1 MTSKPIEDLLAGHAT
16 FEETIYIKDRAKFE
30 KLASLGQSPKTLLIS
45 CSDSRVD
52 PMQIFQMEPG
62 DLFVV
67 RNVGAIVPPYQPDG
81 SCHGTS
87 AAIEFAVKALN
98 VEAIAILGHSNCGA
112 VEYCHKRVNDPQNEN
127 APDFEFIP
135 QWVDFAGQAE
145 EAPEPDVHAFGK
157 RMLGRSLTN
166 LEAFPFVRERVQAGK
181 LALVALRFNIHN
193 GKLEHISQR
202 G

>member
-1 MTSKPIEDLLAGHAT
+1 MTKTPIQALLDGHAV
-16 FEETIYIKDRAKFE
+16 FEKTIYQKDE
-30 KLASLGQSPKTLLIS
+30 KRFHELASLGQFPKTLLIS

-67 RNVGAIVPPYQPDG
+67 RNVGAIVPPYEPDG
-81 SCHGTS
+81 TCHGTS

-112 VEYCHKRVNDPQNEN
+112 VEYCHHRVNEPNDPN

-135 QWVDFAGQAE
+135 QWIDFAGQND
-145 EAPEPDVHAFGK
+145 EAPGGDVQAFGK
-157 RMLGRSLTN
+157 RMLTRSLSN
-166 LEAFPFVRERVQAGK
+166 LEVFPFVNERVKAGK
-181 LALVALRFNIHN
+181 LALAAFRFNIHT
-193 GKLEHISQR
+193 GKLEHIAQR

>member
-1 MTSKPIEDLLAGHAT
+1 MTKSPIQELFDGHAI
-16 FEETIYIKDRAKFE
+16 FEKTIYRQDETRFHE
-30 KLASLGQSPKTLLIS
+30 LAEMGQFPKTLLIS

-52 PMQIFQMEPG
+52 PMQIFQMSPG

-67 RNVGAIVPPYQPDG
+67 RNVGAIVPPYEPDG

-98 VEAIAILGHSNCGA
+98 VEAIAIMGHSNCGA
-112 VEYCHKRVNDPQNEN
+112 VEYCHHRVHEPDDPN

-135 QWVDFAGQAE
+135 QWIDFAGQE
-145 EAPEPDVHAFGK
+145 HEAPEPDVHAFGK
-157 RMLGRSLTN
+157 RMLTRSLSN
-166 LEAFPFVRERVQAGK
+166 LAEFPFVNERVEAGK

-193 GKLEHISQR
+193 GELERLAERS
-202 G
+202 